1 MRIVL
6 PTAEGLAQAAGAI
19 RSGLLALYPTETV
32 YGIGADPFSPE
43 ALQQLYV
50 CKRRPETSPLL
61 LVAADMEQVL
71 AITRGLSEAARKY
84 AEAFWPG
91 PLSLLL
97 PKAECL
103 PEKVTAGSSK
113 VCVRV
118 PSNETARALCE
129 AVGHAIVSTSAN
141 VTGAPPA
148 HSLSEISLDGIAIA
162 VDAGVLPE
170 IPPSTVFDPDTGTV
184 LRPGAITEAM
194 LARIPGS

>member
-1 MRIVL
+1 M
-6 PTAEGLAQAAGAI
+6 PTEEGVAQAAGAI

-43 ALQQLYV
+43 ALQRLCV
-50 CKRRPETSPLL
+50 CKRRPETTPLL
-61 LVAADMEQVL
+61 LVAATMEQVL
-71 AITRGLSEAARKY
+71 AVTRGFSEAARRY

-97 PKAECL
+97 PKAQCL
-103 PEKVTAGSSK
+103 SDMVTAGSPK

-118 PSNETARALCE
+118 PSHETARALCE

-141 VTGAPPA
+141 ATGAPPA
-148 HSLSEISLDGIAIA
+148 HSLSEIVLDGIAIGI
-162 VDAGVLPE
+162 DAGTLPE
-170 IPPSTVFDPDTGTV
+170 VPPSTVFDPDTGRV
-184 LRPGAITEAM
+184 LRQGAITEAM